1 MEKQILTWPKLLRR
15 ERELRG
21 WSQEKVANAIDINP
35 KTVGRWE
42 RGEMR
47 PSLEY
52 RSMLCNLYKKTPEEL
67 GLMQYEDE
75 EPLEKKGK
83 NGVAESLP
91 APHSSLTYHVDWGEA
106 LHVRQLYGRERES
119 TTLETWI
126 VDDQCNVVAVLGNG
140 GIGKTALTAALADH
154 IQDKFDYVYW
164 RSLQNASSLDT
175 YLQKCILFLS
185 NNELIELP
193 DDIEEKFILLI
204 DYLRKYRCLL
214 ILDNLETILQIGDDT
229 GNWLTGYEGY
239 GRLIRRLGE
248 VQHKSCL
255 LITSREKPREVAH
268 IEGATAP
275 TRSLRLSG
283 LELEEARKMLEGTN
297 LFGSEEAWK
306 AFIYLYS
313 GNPMALKLVSGTI
326 REVFRGDI
334 TRFLKEGMAV
344 FGDVSDL
351 MERQFYRLSPVE
363 QEVLYWLAIGREP
376 VSMETL
382 REDILRS
389 VSKGSL
395 LKALDSLQRKS
406 MIETNDKGAF
416 ELQPVIMEYVTNI
429 LMERVFYEI
438 DAEEPKLLI
447 KHALLKAQ
455 AKDYIRESQSLLI
468 LTPLAQRLLDVF
480 GQEEVE
486 EKFKRMLAL
495 LRTAKTRSPG
505 YAAGNLLNLLV
516 HMKYDTLGYDFSS
529 LQIRQ
534 PHLQNK
540 PLSGINLAHAELIL
554 PTFTDT
560 FGSVLAVSFS
570 PDGALLAAGTAS
582 CDIRI
587 WQVNDGVPLLT
598 LKGHD
603 HWVWSI
609 AFSPSGKLLV
619 SGSVDQTVRLW
630 DVQSGK
636 LLMLL
641 AGHINRVRSVA
652 FSPDQRLIASGSND
666 RTIRIWDVKSGQSL
680 HVLTGHDSWVW
691 SVAFSPDGNLLAS
704 ASSDNTIRLWDART
718 WQCLRVLEGHSDRV
732 ISVAFS
738 PDGRLLV
745 SGGADRTVQL
755 WDVLSGRGLQALAGH
770 TNWVRSV
777 AFAPDGYTIVSC
789 GDDQLIRLWDVRTGR
804 CLTTLQGHTN
814 WIRSVAFSPNGELLA
829 SGGEDQIV
837 HIWDVVTE
845 HSLNTFQG
853 SVSGVTSIAFSPD
866 GRFIASGSEDQTVRL
881 WNTETG
887 EALRMLQGHTGWV
900 WSVAFSPDPDKYM
913 LASGS
918 NDQTIR
924 LWNPFTGAFMRKLEG
939 HTDWIW
945 SVAFSPDGKLLA
957 SGSEDQTIRLWDVQT
972 GESLATLKGHTS
984 SVGAVIFSSDGAVL
998 ASSSGD
1004 ATIRLWDVKTG
1015 QCLNVLQEFAEHSW
1029 SVAFSPGQN
1038 VLVSVDKDQAIRF
1051 WEMDTGHSISTL
1063 RGHTSW
1069 IRSVAFNSDGSL
1081 LASSGY
1087 DQTIRLWDVQHG
1099 TTLHTLEGHTD
1110 WVRSV
1115 AFSPDGRLLISG
1127 SKDGTVKCWDVQSGT
1142 CLTTLRNRRLYE
1154 NMDITG
1160 VTGVTEAQK
1169 TALRLLGAIENE
1181 DNKNTL

>member
-1 MEKQILTWPKLLRR
+1 MEKQIITWSKLLRR
-15 ERELRG
+15 EREMRG
-21 WSQEKVANAIDINP
+21 WSQEKVANAININP

-47 PSLEY
+47 PSLEC
-52 RSMLCNLYKKTPEEL
+52 RIMLCELYKKTPAEL
-67 GLMQYEDE
+67 GFMQYEDE
-75 EPLEKKGK
+75 EPHEKKSK
-83 NGVAESLP
+83 NGITENIILN
-91 APHSSLTYHVDWGEA
+91 HSSTSYHVDWGEA
-106 LHVRQLYGRERES
+106 LHVRQLYGREQES
-119 TTLETWI
+119 ATLEKWI
-126 VDDQCNVVAVLGNG
+126 LDDQCNVVAILGTG
-140 GIGKTALTAALADH
+140 GIGKTALTATLTEQ
-154 IQDKFDYVYW
+154 IRDKFDYVYW
-164 RSLQNASSLDT
+164 RSLQNAYTLDT
-175 YLQKCILFLS
+175 YLQKCLLFLS

-193 DDIEEKFILLI
+193 DDMDEKIFLLI

-214 ILDNLETILQIGDDT
+214 ILDNLETILQIGDET
-229 GNWLTGYEGY
+229 GDWLNGYEGY

-248 VQHKSCL
+248 VQHESCL

-268 IEGATAP
+268 MEEGNMSS
-275 TRSLRLSG
+275 TRSLRLAG
-283 LELEEARKMLEGTN
+283 LELVEAKQMLEGTK
-297 LFGSEEAWK
+297 LSGSEEAWK

-313 GNPMALKLVSGTI
+313 GNPMALKLVAGTI

-344 FGDVSDL
+344 FGDVYDL
-351 MERQFYRLSPVE
+351 MDRQFHRLSPVE

-376 VSMETL
+376 VALEML

-389 VSKGSL
+389 VSKSSL

-406 MIETNDKGAF
+406 MIETNDKGEF
-416 ELQPVIMEYVTNI
+416 ELQPVIMEYVADI
-429 LMERVFYEI
+429 LIERVFYEI
-438 DAEEPKLLI
+438 DTEEPKLLL

-455 AKDYIRESQSLLI
+455 AKDYIRASQSLLI

-486 EKFKRMLAL
+486 EKFKRMLTL
-495 LRTAKTRSPG
+495 LRTAKTRRPG
-505 YAAGNLLNLLV
+505 YAAGNLLNLLL
-516 HMKYDTLGYDFSS
+516 HMEYNTLGYDFSS

-534 PHLQNK
+534 PHMQDKEL
-540 PLSGINLAHAELIL
+540 PGINLAHAELIS

-560 FGSVLAVSFS
+560 FGSVLSVSFS
-570 PDGALLAAGTAS
+570 PDSTLLAAGTAS

-609 AFSPSGKLLV
+609 AFSPSGALLV
-619 SGSVDQTVRLW
+619 SGSMDQTVRVW
-630 DVQSGK
+630 DMQTGK
-636 LLMLL
+636 MLTLLV
-641 AGHINRVRSVA
+641 GHINRVRSVA
-652 FSPDQRLIASGSND
+652 FSPDERLIASGSND
-666 RTIRIWDVKSGQSL
+666 QTIRIWDVKSGQCL
-680 HVLTGHDSWVW
+680 HVLTGHESWVW

-704 ASSDNTIRLWDART
+704 ASADGTLRFWDVHT
-718 WQCLRVLEGHSDRV
+718 WQCQRVLEGHSDRA

-745 SGGADRTVQL
+745 SGGADRTVRL
-755 WDVLSGRGLQALAGH
+755 WDVVSGRSLHMLVGH
-770 TNWVRSV
+770 TSWVRSV

-814 WIRSVAFSPNGELLA
+814 WIRSVTFSPNGQLLA

-837 HIWDVVTE
+837 HIWDVATE
-845 HSLNTFQG
+845 HSLSTFQG

-866 GRFIASGSEDQTVRL
+866 GRIIASGSEDQTVRL
-881 WNTETG
+881 WNTESG
-887 EALRMLQGHTGWV
+887 EFLKMLLGHTGWV
-900 WSVAFSPDPDKYM
+900 WSVAFSPDPEKYM

-924 LWNPFTGAFMRKLEG
+924 LWNPYTGAFIRKLEG

-972 GESLATLKGHTS
+972 GESLAILKGHAS
-984 SVGAVIFSSDGAVL
+984 SVGAVIFSSDGNVL

-1004 ATIRLWDVKTG
+1004 ATIRLWDVKSG
-1015 QCLNVLQEFAEHSW
+1015 KCLNVLQEFAEHSW

-1063 RGHTSW
+1063 HGHTNW
-1069 IRSVAFNSDGSL
+1069 IRSVAFNGDGSL

-1087 DQTIRLWDVQHG
+1087 DQTIRLWDVRDG
-1099 TTLHTLEGHTD
+1099 TTTHTLEGHSD

-1142 CLTTLRNRRLYE
+1142 CFTTLRNQRLYE

-1160 VTGVTEAQK
+1160 MTGVTEAQK
-1169 TALRLLGAIENE
+1169 TALRLLGAIENNSSE
-1181 DNKNTL
+1181 